1 LRSLV
6 DGDAHLD
13 DRLNLIAAWSLV
25 VLDRTSTLTPLARGE
40 RMAAV
45 IPDARLV
52 AFVDCAQSPNVERS
66 ERFNDLLR
74 YFLKG
79 RLLDDEPRSAS
90 SAVG

>member
-1 LRSLV
+1 
-6 DGDAHLD
+6 
-13 DRLNLIAAWSLV
+13 
-25 VLDRTSTLTPLARGE
+25 
-40 RMAAV
+40 MAAV
-45 IPDARLV
+45 IPDAQLV